1 MKNYTFAAYDEI
13 VNTLCMKVD
22 ALRADATATGE
33 YYTGNGIEIP
43 DYAKEDIERKGTIA
57 DLIEKYIEKNLNPR
71 I

>member
-22 ALRADATATGE
+22 ALRADADNTSE
-33 YYTGNGIEIP
+33 YYKGNGGEIP
-43 DYAKEDIERKGTIA
+43 DYAKDDLEKKYAIA
-57 DLIEKYIEKNLNPR
+57 NLIEQYINKNLNPK